1 MHGELHISETKKF
14 VYHSMCMCVC
24 ICIYICAYVYV
35 CMYVCM
41 YVCILYYCNYE
52 CDVIELFV
60 QDASG
65 CTPLYLAARSGY
77 PPCCRILIEF
87 GADSNLSNHAG
98 QSALTAASDL
108 QKKYPTSQRLR
119 EMLRI
124 MMGVRADVDSSPA
137 EAPVVTQASWRRE
150 GGDGCG
156 SGNGNGSGNGSG
168 SGGSGGAYEEGGP
181 VRDENHRIAEAS
193 QKSAAFK
200 SEDVRS
206 TICMYVCIYVCMYVY
221 DRFSEY
227 TRD

>member
-1 MHGELHISETKKF
+1 
-14 VYHSMCMCVC
+14 
-24 ICIYICAYVYV
+24 
-35 CMYVCM
+35 M

-137 EAPVVTQASWRRE
+137 EAPVVSQASRRRE
-150 GGDGCG
+150 GGDGSGSGSGSGNG
-156 SGNGNGSGNGSG
+156 SGNGNGSG
-168 SGGSGGAYEEGGP
+168 SGGRAYEEGETA
-181 VRDENHRIAEAS
+181 RDENHLIAEAS
-193 QKSAAFK
+193 QKSAACK

-206 TICMYVCIYVCMYVY
+206 TLCMYV
-221 DRFSEY
+221 
-227 TRD
+227 